1 VVEATAEVIEP
12 KPHPGEPY
20 FEPIGDTLG
29 RAYLRYNFTKGSGQE
44 VGFLLE
50 VIGPGDGRR
59 LLDVGCGPGRLAVP
73 LAAAGWSVTGI
84 DISQGFLDIAA
95 EEARKAGVPMSLFQA
110 DARQMPFDDEFD
122 VVLSICQGGF
132 GLMGKDDDL
141 ILKRMME
148 SARPGGFVIVSA
160 FSAYFAAREQRDA
173 HLDADAG
180 VVQEVMKVKDP
191 AGAEH
196 SFDAWTSVYTPRELR
211 LLALGVGLIP
221 EHIWSVSPGAYAR
234 NKPDT
239 EHYEF
244 LLVGRKPG

>member
-1 VVEATAEVIEP
+1 MRPEP
-12 KPHPGEPY
+12 KPHPGGPF

-29 RAYLRYNFTKGSGQE
+29 RAYLRYNFTKGSAQE
-44 VGFLLE
+44 VGFLLDL
-50 VIGPGDGRR
+50 IGPGEGRR

-73 LAAAGWSVTGI
+73 LAQAGWSVTGI
-84 DISQGFLDIAA
+84 DISQTFLDIAA
-95 EEARKAGVPMSLFQA
+95 EEARSAGVGMSLFQV
-110 DARQMPFDDEFD
+110 DARQMPFDDEFE

-141 ILKRMME
+141 VLKRMTE
-148 SARPGGFVIVSA
+148 AARPGGLVIVSA

-180 VVQEVMKVKDP
+180 VVHEVMSVKDP

-211 LLALGVGLIP
+211 LLALGVGLVP
-221 EHIWSVSPGAYAR
+221 DHIWSVSPGAYER
-234 NKPDT
+234 RKPDV

-244 LLVGRKPG
+244 LLVGRKPA